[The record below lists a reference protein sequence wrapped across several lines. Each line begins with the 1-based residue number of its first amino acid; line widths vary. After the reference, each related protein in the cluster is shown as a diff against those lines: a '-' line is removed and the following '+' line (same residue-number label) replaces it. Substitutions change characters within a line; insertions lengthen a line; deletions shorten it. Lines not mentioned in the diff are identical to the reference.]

1 MRRKPIFRTRKVNSA
16 MRYVN
21 KSNTAKHEKKYF
33 KYLRLFSCNFP
44 YNEDKSLTHRG
55 NCTKYKLCNDVEE
68 NPGPVM
74 HHVNP
79 SKTIVAPYSQGD
91 VIVFGQ
97 NAGQQCVAMSLC
109 ALIYHNMKGISNP
122 GHLKQIMHI
131 GNQLYSSLSKLS
143 KQSFSLLTELPT
155 MLIVLQENY
164 QLEYSASY
172 TDNVHGETAIK
183 GYQYCMGLKRAF
195 ESLISEQYRSLILTV
210 GCIAVSIVYCADNR
224 HFKVFDFH
232 VRDIHGKS
240 HPEGT
245 CILLDTSFADNLVQ
259 YFQSL

>member
-1 MRRKPIFRTRKVNSA
+1 

-21 KSNTAKHEKKYF
+21 KSNTAKHGKKYF

-109 ALIYHNMKGISNP
+109 ALIYYNMKGISNP

-131 GNQLYSSLSKLS
+131 GNQLYGSLS
-143 KQSFSLLTELPT
+143 
-155 MLIVLQENY
+155 NY
-164 QLEYSASY
+164 Q
-172 TDNVHGETAIK
+172 DH
-183 GYQYCMGLKRAF
+183 
-195 ESLISEQYRSLILTV
+195 
-210 GCIAVSIVYCADNR
+210 
-224 HFKVFDFH
+224 H
-232 VRDIHGKS
+232 S
-240 HPEGT
+240 H
-245 CILLDTSFADNLVQ
+245 C
-259 YFQSL
+259 

>member
-1 MRRKPIFRTRKVNSA
+1 

-21 KSNTAKHEKKYF
+21 KSNTAKHGNKYF

-44 YNEDKSLTHRG
+44 YSEDKSLTHRG
-55 NCTKYKLCNDVEE
+55 NYTKYKLCNDVEE
-68 NPGPVM
+68 YPGPVM
-74 HHVNP
+74 HRVNP

-143 KQSFSLLTELPT
+143 RPSFSLLTELPT

-183 GYQYCMGLKRAF
+183 GY
-195 ESLISEQYRSLILTV
+195 
-210 GCIAVSIVYCADNR
+210 
-224 HFKVFDFH
+224 
-232 VRDIHGKS
+232 
-240 HPEGT
+240 
-245 CILLDTSFADNLVQ
+245 
-259 YFQSL
+259 